1 MSRTWI
7 SPAAG
12 TWYQDSRMALEYDLS
27 LLCREITVIRKRTV
41 CAAVVPHAMYRF
53 SGRTAAGVYL
63 RIDARN
69 YRRAVILTPSHYED
83 LHNRLSVP
91 EAAHIV
97 TPLGEIAVDT
107 EWAERLRALPFVTS
121 LPAAHAREHG
131 DQIQLPL
138 IQYCLSKKLPVV
150 CAVCGRIDADR
161 LLEMADAVRALLDA
175 KTLVVVSSDFTHF
188 GANFGDLP
196 SLAREGE
203 HPQGDALSTFEL
215 FAAGDLQGF
224 LKHLRLAGHT
234 MCVRDPLPLLMAM
247 MPEGAKVSRVGG
259 VVRDGASYAG
269 ALVEGSWTTPVT
281 VMRDTEQ
288 MREPLTEAEG
298 MRLLDLGISAVRRA
312 FRTQVFHPIWS
323 LTPAGLPPRLRT
335 VRGGFVTLYRE
346 GVRQGCM
353 GEVVP
358 HRPIWQVAV
367 DQTLKA
373 AFHDSRVPAVEER
386 AWGGYEVEIEV
397 LTAPRLVGDWRS
409 IKLGEQGILL
419 RKGSQ
424 SALFLPRVPVEAG
437 WLLEETLE
445 ALSKRAGLPPGAWR
459 EGASLMVFEA
469 QAFRRAVG
477 AGGGKGGATGR
488 PAQNADSPPARDPDG
503 RPAQNAD
510 REPRTGR

>member
-1 MSRTWI
+1 MKKSWL

-27 LLCREITVIRKRTV
+27 QLCEAITVIRKRTV

-69 YRRAVILTPSHYED
+69 YRRAVIFTPSHYEV

-91 EAAHIV
+91 DATHIV
-97 TPLGEIAVDT
+97 TPLGEVAVDA
-107 EWAERLRALPFVTS
+107 EWLERLRALPFVTT
-121 LPAAHAREHG
+121 LPAAHKREHG

-138 IQYCLSKKLPVV
+138 IQFCLSKKLPVACV
-150 CAVCGRIDADR
+150 VCGQIDADR
-161 LLEMADAVRALLDA
+161 LLEMADAVRELLDA

-196 SLAREGE
+196 SLAPEGE

-247 MPEGAKVSRVGG
+247 MPEGVKVSRVGG
-259 VVRDGASYAG
+259 LVRDGASYAG

-281 VMRDTEQ
+281 VMRDSER
-288 MREPLTEAEG
+288 MREPLTPAEG
-298 MRLLDLGISAVRRA
+298 MKLLDLGIGAVRRA
-312 FRTQVFHPIWS
+312 FRTGVKHPIWS
-323 LTPAGLPPRLRT
+323 LTPAGLPLRLRT

-346 GVRQGCM
+346 GIRQGCM

-367 DQTLKA
+367 EQTLNA
-373 AFHDSRVPAVEER
+373 AFHDGRVAAVEER
-386 AWGGYEVEIEV
+386 AWGTYEIEVAV
-397 LTAPRLVGDWRS
+397 LTAPRLIGDWRS
-409 IKLGEQGILL
+409 VKLGTQGILL

-424 SALFLPRVPVEAG
+424 SALFLPRVPVEEG
-437 WLLEETLE
+437 WSLEETMTQ
-445 ALSKRAGLPPGAWR
+445 LSKRAGLPPDGWR
-459 EGASLMVFEA
+459 DGASLMVFEA
-469 QAFRRAVG
+469 QVFRKPV
-477 AGGGKGGATGR
+477 T
-488 PAQNADSPPARDPDG
+488 AR
-503 RPAQNAD
+503 
-510 REPRTGR
+510 REPGKEKSDGGSETE